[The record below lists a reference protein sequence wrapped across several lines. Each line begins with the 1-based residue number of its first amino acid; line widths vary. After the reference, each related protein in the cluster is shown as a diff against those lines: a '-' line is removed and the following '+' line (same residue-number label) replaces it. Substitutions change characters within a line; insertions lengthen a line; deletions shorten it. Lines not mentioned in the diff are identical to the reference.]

1 MHDTESLVA
10 TAIDLGN
17 HTPNVAQA
25 RYDSEGD
32 RTLVQTVLEAL
43 DEASDRPVDELNVC
57 LYDAIDPDALNDL
70 FESTRTG
77 PSRDHGRVSF
87 RVGEFAVDVHA
98 AGHVFVRRTN

>member
-1 MHDTESLVA
+1 MHDTDSLVA

-25 RYDSEGD
+25 RYDSEDDG
-32 RTLVQTVLEAL
+32 TLVQVVLGAL
-43 DEASDRPVDELNVC
+43 DEASDQPVDELSVR

-70 FESTRTG
+70 FDPTRTG

-87 RVGEFAVDVHA
+87 GVGEFAVDVHA
-98 AGHVFVRRTN
+98 TGHVFVRRTS